1 MLTSKNELS
10 KPVRFSMRNDKFLA
24 SRMAYGDGF
33 TLIELLVV
41 IAIIAILAAMLLPAL
56 ASAKRKAQGIACLN
70 NTKQLTLAWLMYPDD
85 NDNKLMSGNPG
96 WVDCSLA
103 TGNRMDWT
111 SGQGNTN
118 ISGLIGTN
126 ALMSAIIK
134 NPSIYHCPGD
144 TFKGPLN
151 PGDRNRSYSMEWC
164 RWRQIPL
171 MFEGPRQG
179 GGVYYG
185 SAGASPGAGATTKPE
200 DLRNPGPANVYVILD
215 EHPDSIDDAT
225 FTFDPGYAVGSEK
238 WRNLPASFHN
248 RVGSFSFADGHS
260 ELHKWLDSRTSKPVT
275 FAPFVPFFP
284 NQSAD
289 YEWLDDHMPY
299 K

>member
-10 KPVRFSMRNDKFLA
+10 KPVRFSMRSDEFLA

-41 IAIIAILAAMLLPAL
+41 IAIIAILATMLLPAL

-85 NDNKLMSGNPG
+85 NDNKLMSNPG

-151 PGDRNRSYSMEWC
+151 PGDRNRSYSMNGAVGSNSSDV
-164 RWRQIPL
+164 Q
-171 MFEGPRQG
+171 GPRQG

-200 DLRNPGPANVYVILD
+200 DLRNPGC
-215 EHPDSIDDAT
+215 
-225 FTFDPGYAVGSEK
+225 
-238 WRNLPASFHN
+238 LPMF
-248 RVGSFSFADGHS
+248 
-260 ELHKWLDSRTSKPVT
+260 
-275 FAPFVPFFP
+275 
-284 NQSAD
+284 
-289 YEWLDDHMPY
+289 M
-299 K
+299 